1 MYFSLL
7 QFKKLANILAMK
19 RKKITV
25 NIHEAK
31 TTLSRLIE
39 AAQKGHHVVI
49 ARDGNPVVELVPVAS
64 VVERKPGTFPELH
77 VGPEFFEPMTPDEIA
92 DWEGR

>member
-1 MYFSLL
+1 M
-7 QFKKLANILAMK
+7 LAMK
-19 RKKITV
+19 QKKITV
-25 NIHEAK
+25 NIHQAK

-49 ARDGNPVVELVPVAS
+49 ARDGNPVVELVPVAPA
-64 VVERKPGTFPELH
+64 VERKPGMYPEMH
-77 VGPEFFEPMTPDEIA
+77 VSPDFFEPISPEDLA